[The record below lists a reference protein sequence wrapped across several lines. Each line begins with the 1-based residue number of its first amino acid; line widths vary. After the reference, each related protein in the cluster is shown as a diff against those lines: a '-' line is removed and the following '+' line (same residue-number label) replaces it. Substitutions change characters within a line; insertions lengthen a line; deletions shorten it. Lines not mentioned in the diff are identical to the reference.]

1 MKSIHILLLVTLL
14 AAAGLAYQEYG
25 DNKTPQEPQKIDSI
39 EQNLQLAIHSLDSV
53 KEQLALLQ
61 EDMAY
66 LPIQNL
72 QEKYQQLKKSVLLI
86 VGANAEGFSQGT
98 AFLIGNEGQAMTN
111 YHVVEG
117 MERFVVMDF
126 EGNKYEIASFDK
138 ANRQDDWQ
146 MFTIRDIFLPPLEVA
161 STLPV
166 IGDHCFT
173 IGNPHGLKHT
183 LSTGIVSGFRE
194 NQQMIQISAEIASG
208 SSGGPL
214 FNAEGQVIGITTGT
228 LGEGNL
234 NFAINLLS
242 LREESVEEEDM
253 IAQNGDIPSSQ
264 FTPSSEE
271 KQLVDQA
278 AKFYQLILTH
288 QWDEASF
295 MMSPFMETFQDL
307 TDIRRND
314 AITFLQQKYSEVSAS
329 RIEMQREIASIL
341 PSCDQHYVVAGFLN
355 YDDTPNS
362 GKRKTRYISMQLSI
376 DDSGMI
382 TGLREKEVM
391 DNEK

>member
-1 MKSIHILLLVTLL
+1 MKAIHIILLVTLL

-25 DNKTPQEPQKIDSI
+25 TGNPPKESGKIDSI
-39 EQNLQLAIHSLDSV
+39 QQNLELAIHSLDSV
-53 KEQLALLQ
+53 KEQMALLQ
-61 EDMAY
+61 EDMAH

-98 AFLIGNEGQAMTN
+98 AFLIGDEGQAMTN

-117 MERFVVMDF
+117 MERFVVMDV
-126 EGNKYEIASFDK
+126 EGNKYEIASFDR

-146 MFTIRDIFLPPLEVA
+146 IFTIRDIFLPSLEVA

-166 IGDHCFT
+166 VGDPCFT

-194 NQQMIQISAEIASG
+194 NHQMIQISAEIASG

-214 FNAEGQVIGITTGT
+214 FNADGQVIGITTGT

-242 LREESVEEEDM
+242 LREEPAEEEDM
-253 IAQNGDIPSSQ
+253 IADNGEIPSSQ
-264 FTPSSEE
+264 FIPSSEE

-278 AKFYQLILTH
+278 AEFYRLILTH
-288 QWDEASF
+288 QWDEASL
-295 MMSPFMETFQDL
+295 MMAPFMETFQDQ
-307 TDIRRND
+307 TDIRRNE
-314 AITFLQQKYSEVSAS
+314 AIAFLQQKYSEVSAS
-329 RIEMQREIASIL
+329 RIEMQRDIASIL
-341 PSCDQHYVVAGFLN
+341 PSCDQHFVVAGFIN
-355 YDDTPNS
+355 YDDASIT
-362 GKRKTRYISMQLSI
+362 GKRKIRYLSMQLSI

-382 TGLREKEVM
+382 TGLREREVM
-391 DNEK
+391 VTDE